1 VTGIENTSPLAISAW
16 SAISPFGYGREAFAE
31 GLRTGLS
38 TVSFPDHERWAVE
51 DDEACLVPGF
61 DTREL
66 LGAKGTRS
74 MNRVTGLAVA
84 TAGQLL
90 AEIGYDSGGEGTEDL
105 GLVLGTTTG
114 SAESM
119 MSLTRASLVGDRP
132 DHIEPALVPS
142 CVMNCAAGQVAI
154 WHQVKGPNA
163 TIAAGRN
170 TGLLALNYARRLL
183 VTGRA
188 RRVLC
193 GAAEEYTTAR
203 SRLERAARGGA
214 AGELPPGEGCAMLLL
229 EPEVEVIARGDSPL
243 ATLLGFESR
252 TALDGDIGAATR
264 FAVRRLLDRAGVS
277 VSEVH
282 AAAGSTGSAAEN
294 SALLDVFGA
303 EVTGR
308 PSLSG
313 LIGDTASAA
322 SIFELAGLLAI
333 SGSGTDLTDA
343 LAVVTACEDDGSV
356 SAVLVRLH
364 GVPAGA
370 TRELV
375 AAGGVR

>member
-1 VTGIENTSPLAISAW
+1 VTGIENSSPLAISAW
-16 SAISPFGYGREAFAE
+16 SAISPFGYGRDAFAE
-31 GLRTGLS
+31 GLRAERS
-38 TVSFPDHERWAVE
+38 TVGTPDSGTWDVE
-51 DDEACLVPGF
+51 DDSACLVPEF
-61 DTREL
+61 DLREL

-90 AEIGYDSGGEGTEDL
+90 AEIGYDRDGEGTEDI

-188 RRVLC
+188 QRVLC

-203 SRLERAARGGA
+203 SRLERAARGGEPA
-214 AGELPPGEGCAMLLL
+214 DVPPGEGCAMLLL
-229 EPEVEVIARGDSPL
+229 EPEAEVLARGDSPL

-252 TALDGDIGAATR
+252 TALDGDVGAATA

-277 VSEVH
+277 VSEVK
-282 AAAGSTGSAAEN
+282 AAAGSAAGGVGAASEN
-294 SALLDVFGA
+294 AALLDLFGPG
-303 EVTGR
+303 VTGKALV
-308 PSLSG
+308 SS

-322 SIFELAGLLAI
+322 SVFQLAGLLAT
-333 SGSGTDLTDA
+333 SEG

-356 SAVLVRLH
+356 SAILVRLH
-364 GVPAGA
+364 GVAAEAGA
-370 TRELV
+370 RELV
-375 AAGGVR
+375 SAGGA